1 MWLKAPVLII
11 VWQFF
16 FFVCGG
22 QELLNELASLIGID
36 KNISVSDLRAVCGLG
51 YIRDIFGTYSGH
63 MRDI

>member
-1 MWLKAPVLII
+1 MVKSPCSDHCVAI
-11 VWQFF
+11 F